1 MSKVAS
7 ILNYGGVLFAGE
19 TEENLSHYHTGMMR
33 IIRAIN
39 QEYTFM
45 EPCEVTC
52 KKAELLMPKQMLINA
67 TAKFA
72 HRVVTLHEPEP
83 IYKTIHVPTH
93 PRSCQELFSTLKAK
107 TNRRK
112 RCLIIRLPKV
122 YNSIP
127 SCLKLLN
134 PYSFKKKL
142 RTFEIAETPIT

>member
-1 MSKVAS
+1 M
-7 ILNYGGVLFAGE
+7 L
-19 TEENLSHYHTGMMR
+19 
-33 IIRAIN
+33 
-39 QEYTFM
+39 
-45 EPCEVTC
+45 
-52 KKAELLMPKQMLINA
+52 KQMLINI

-72 HRVVTLHEPEP
+72 HRVVTFYEPEP

-142 RTFEIAETPIT
+142 RTFEIAETPITWDVRKWPHPTMTNWKRQRTSHLPNSIDLMHGYSYSYVVMGSTPNMLSLIF